1 MNPGETAMASK
12 WDGIKSPKI
21 LDALRVALSD
31 DKMFS
36 HREVVDV
43 IRAAL
48 DDGYLTPSEL
58 NDLRIV
64 ADNSETMLPRPRAM
78 LRYLIEQTPKVY
90 GAAGL
95 FSLTTNRQQFAA
107 ETICSFLKRIGNGYF
122 PHLDRDRVGI
132 DLLLR
137 VGNPEIINQDT
148 AGLCGPV
155 AFIYGLASD
164 SPATYARYAV
174 DLYEKGKATIGE
186 IVIEPSKG
194 CRTYSPPYSMSP
206 ADWITAASLRDS
218 ENWWF
223 DVDDVKVGYSASAT
237 IGDIEKW
244 FIRSGYTDVKYES
257 APVYGL
263 DQSDIDDLNRYYSD
277 GRRVVLRINSTM
289 LYGAKQSDITYH
301 GNHLVVLHSSIAR
314 TPQGV
319 RLTIFTWGQGNFVIP
334 QGTPLS
340 EHDFLNNLY
349 GYVAGKPF

>member
-1 MNPGETAMASK
+1 MASK
-12 WDGIKSPKI
+12 WGGIKSPKI

-78 LRYLIEQTPKVY
+78 
-90 GAAGL
+90 
-95 FSLTTNRQQFAA
+95 
-107 ETICSFLKRIGNGYF
+107 
-122 PHLDRDRVGI
+122 
-132 DLLLR
+132 
-137 VGNPEIINQDT
+137 
-148 AGLCGPV
+148 
-155 AFIYGLASD
+155 
-164 SPATYARYAV
+164 
-174 DLYEKGKATIGE
+174 
-186 IVIEPSKG
+186 
-194 CRTYSPPYSMSP
+194 
-206 ADWITAASLRDS
+206 
-218 ENWWF
+218 F

-244 FIRSGYTDVKYES
+244 FIHSGYTDVKYES

-263 DQSDIDDLNRYYSD
+263 DPSDIDDLNRYYSD
-277 GRRVVLRINSTM
+277 GRRVVLRTNSTM

>member
-1 MNPGETAMASK
+1 MASK

-148 AGLCGPV
+148 ARLCGPV
-155 AFIYGLASD
+155 AFVYGLASD
-164 SPATYARYAV
+164 SPGRLCAVRCRPLRERQGDNRQDRHRAEQGLPHLFSAQFDEPGGLAHGGQPAR
-174 DLYEKGKATIGE
+174 
-186 IVIEPSKG
+186 
-194 CRTYSPPYSMSP
+194 
-206 ADWITAASLRDS
+206 
-218 ENWWF
+218 F
-223 DVDDVKVGYSASAT
+223 
-237 IGDIEKW
+237 
-244 FIRSGYTDVKYES
+244 
-257 APVYGL
+257 
-263 DQSDIDDLNRYYSD
+263 
-277 GRRVVLRINSTM
+277 
-289 LYGAKQSDITYH
+289 
-301 GNHLVVLHSSIAR
+301 
-314 TPQGV
+314 
-319 RLTIFTWGQGNFVIP
+319 
-334 QGTPLS
+334 
-340 EHDFLNNLY
+340 
-349 GYVAGKPF
+349 